1 MTEERDELIERAIR
15 ALSPLPPVRAGA
27 VARVLMAVRANRLRP
42 KPLWRRLVG
51 FNWMERN
58 MVPVQVTGLLVAA
71 SLVIGVVAQRTFG
84 GDEIA
89 PIGSGTS
96 VTLTPVNA
104 SADRQ
109 GVPVAFGLQLANAK
123 SVSVVGDFNGWDPTS
138 APMERVGG
146 TGAWSATV
154 LAKPGRHVYAFMVDG
169 ATLMA
174 DPRAPRA
181 KSTDFGGDASVLMVR
196 TP

>member
-1 MTEERDELIERAIR
+1 MIEERDELIERAVR
-15 ALSPLPPVRAGA
+15 ALSPLPPVKAGA

-42 KPLWRRLVG
+42 KPLWRRL
-51 FNWMERN
+51 FALNWMDRSA
-58 MVPVQVTGLLVAA
+58 VPVQVTGLLVAA

-84 GDEIA
+84 GGELAPVEGGMIA
-89 PIGSGTS
+89 S
-96 VTLTPVNA
+96 LEPVNA
-104 SADRQ
+104 AAERR

-123 SVSVVGDFNGWDPTS
+123 SVSVVGDFNGWDPTA

-181 KSTDFGGDASVLMVR
+181 RSADFGGDASVLMVR

>member
-1 MTEERDELIERAIR
+1 MIEERDELIERAVR
-15 ALSPLPPVRAGA
+15 ALSPLPPVKAGA

-42 KPLWRRLVG
+42 KPFWRRVLAL
-51 FNWMERN
+51 NWIERN
-58 MVPVQVTGLLVAA
+58 HVPVQVTGLLVAA
-71 SLVIGVVAQRTFG
+71 SLIIGVVAQRTFG
-84 GDEIA
+84 GNEVVPGEGGMVA
-89 PIGSGTS
+89 
-96 VTLTPVNA
+96 TLEPVNA
-104 SADRQ
+104 TAER

-123 SVSVVGDFNGWDPTS
+123 SVSVVGDFNGWDPT
-138 APMERVGG
+138 ATPMERVGG

-181 KSTDFGGDASVLMVR
+181 RSVDFGGDASVLMVR

>member
-1 MTEERDELIERAIR
+1 MIEERDELIERAVR
-15 ALSPLPPVRAGA
+15 ALSPLPPVKAGA

-42 KPLWRRLVG
+42 KPLWRRL
-51 FNWMERN
+51 FALNWMDGSA
-58 MVPVQVTGLLVAA
+58 VPVQVTGLLVAA
-71 SLVIGVVAQRTFG
+71 SLIIGVVAQRTFG
-84 GDEIA
+84 GDEEFA
-89 PIGSGTS
+89 PADSGNQ
-96 VTLTPVNA
+96 VALQPVNL
-104 SADRQ
+104 SAER

-123 SVSVVGDFNGWDPTS
+123 SVSVVGDFNGWDPS
-138 APMERVGG
+138 AAPMERVGG

-181 KSTDFGGDASVLMVR
+181 RSADFGGDASVLMVR

>member
-1 MTEERDELIERAIR
+1 MIEERDDLIERAVR
-15 ALSPLPPVRAGA
+15 ALSPLPPVKAGA

-42 KPLWRRLVG
+42 KPFWRRVLAH
-51 FNWMERN
+51 NWIERN
-58 MVPVQVTGLLVAA
+58 QVPVQVTGLLAAA
-71 SLVIGVVAQRTFG
+71 SLLVGVVLNRTFG
-84 GDEIA
+84 GNEEIA
-89 PIGSGTS
+89 SVGSGS
-96 VTLTPVNA
+96 QVALQPA
-104 SADRQ
+104 SLMAER

-123 SVSVVGDFNGWDPTS
+123 SVSVVGDFNGWDPTA

-174 DPRAPRA
+174 DPLAPRA
-181 KSTDFGGDASVLMVR
+181 KSADFGGDASVLMVR

>member
-1 MTEERDELIERAIR
+1 MIEERDELIERAVR
-15 ALSPLPPVRAGA
+15 ALSPLPPVKAGA

-42 KPLWRRLVG
+42 KPFWRRVLAL
-51 FNWMERN
+51 NWIERN
-58 MVPVQVTGLLVAA
+58 QVPVQVTGLLVAA

-84 GDEIA
+84 GDDFAPVDSGSSIA
-89 PIGSGTS
+89 
-96 VTLTPVNA
+96 LTPVNA
-104 SADRQ
+104 AAERQ

-123 SVSVVGDFNGWDPTS
+123 SVSVVGDFNGWDPS
-138 APMERVGG
+138 AAPMERVGG

-181 KSTDFGGDASVLMVR
+181 RSTDFGGDASVLMVR